1 MASPPP
7 EASVAFDNPRLSRF
21 ELPLEGGTALAYYQI
36 ADGVI
41 TFTSTQT
48 PPSLRGKGAATKL
61 IRDALSQA
69 RARSLE
75 IRATC
80 SFVVAFL
87 ERHPEFSDVPG

>member
-7 EASVAFDNPRLSRF
+7 VTPVAFDNPQLSRF
-21 ELPLEGGTALAYYQI
+21 ELPLEGGTALAYYRI
-36 ADGVI
+36 ADGII

-48 PPSLRGKGAATKL
+48 PPSLRGKGAASKL

-69 RARSLE
+69 RARGLE
-75 IRATC
+75 IRASC
-80 SFVVAFL
+80 SFVVGFL